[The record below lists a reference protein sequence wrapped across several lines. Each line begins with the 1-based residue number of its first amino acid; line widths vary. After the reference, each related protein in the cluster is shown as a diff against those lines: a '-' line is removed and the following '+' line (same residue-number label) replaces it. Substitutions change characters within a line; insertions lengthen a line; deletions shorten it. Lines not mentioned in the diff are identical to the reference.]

1 MVELSKER
9 VEQILHEETVK
20 KEELET
26 ILRSLYTRY
35 MILYEKYFA
44 DIDALDDD
52 KIAGLR
58 EFHEE
63 TRSLLRYYYM
73 DIPQDICSQ
82 IEGFDNEYS
91 DNLLGPEWHKYLFDR
106 FESFREN
113 SNDKNK
119 DEKSLRS
126 EFFKTGPEVVYVGMD
141 SVFREGFGTGSK
153 TAENIISG
161 IAGLLFGKE

>member
-1 MVELSKER
+1 MR
-9 VEQILHEETVK
+9 
-20 KEELET
+20 
-26 ILRSLYTRY
+26 
-35 MILYEKYFA
+35 LYERYYA
-44 DIDALDDD
+44 DIDAPNDDV
-52 KIAGLR
+52 IAELKYY
-58 EFHEE
+58 HEE
-63 TRSLLRYYYM
+63 TQSLCKYYYM
-73 DIPQDICSQ
+73 DILLDICTGL
-82 IEGFDNEYS
+82 IEFDNEYS

-119 DEKSLRS
+119 DEKSLKS
-126 EFFKTGPEVVYVGMD
+126 EFSKQVLKWFYVGMD

>member
-82 IEGFDNEYS
+82 IEEFDNEYS

-119 DEKSLRS
+119 DEKSLKS
-126 EFFKTGPEVVYVGMD
+126 EFSKQVLKWFYVGMD